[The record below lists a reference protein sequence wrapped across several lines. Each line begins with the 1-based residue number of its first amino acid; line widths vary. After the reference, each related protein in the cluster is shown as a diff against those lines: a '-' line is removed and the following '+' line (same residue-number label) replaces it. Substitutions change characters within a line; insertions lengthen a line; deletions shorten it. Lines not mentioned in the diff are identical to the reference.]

1 MPAAPH
7 FYGIRYKQEP
17 DIWMNDEFNLGSKVL
32 CALFNTAEGAALF
45 LASPRL
51 RRGFRENLSVQ
62 PIERAEV
69 LTMVEIVREYAEGD
83 AFWSARLAT
92 LNLKLEG

>member
-1 MPAAPH
+1 MARATH
-7 FYGIRYKQEP
+7 FYGIRYKQDP
-17 DIWMNDEFNLGSKVL
+17 DIWMNAEGNLGSKAL
-32 CALFNTAEGAALF
+32 CGLHDTAEAAATF
-45 LASPRL
+45 LASVRL

-83 AFWSARLAT
+83 AFWSARLAA